1 MNHYEITVTNTLGRP
16 SKSKVLLEL
25 FTVYATSPRIA
36 LRKLLASK
44 RLPLPVL
51 QVASHEDAMIS
62 LNFDVTNQGKV
73 IRISELRCVEG
84 GAAKV
89 SIYPPKFHPA
99 DAPIPEGWAKVG
111 TRKVGS
117 TTGRTMS
124 MTSKYRFYK
133 ESRLV
138 DSDGPCEKA
147 VGICTG
153 CSCVFHEEPGGDI
166 SEPLEW
172 REEKRWDEAFEEH
185 VQFDSPDGC
194 PDDSEY
200 YLEGW

>member
-1 MNHYEITVTNTLGRP
+1 MNHYEITVTNTLGSP
-16 SKSKVLLEL
+16 TKVLLEL
-25 FTVYATSPRIA
+25 VTVYATSPRIA
-36 LRKLLASK
+36 LRQLLASK
-44 RLPLPVL
+44 RLELPVL

-62 LNFDVTNQGKV
+62 LNFDVTNRGKV
-73 IRISELRCVEG
+73 IRISKLRYVEG

-89 SIYPPKFHPA
+89 SIYPPVWAPA
-99 DAPIPEGWAKVG
+99 DAPVPEGWAKVG

-117 TTGRTMS
+117 TIGRMMS
-124 MTSKYRFYK
+124 MTSKYRFSK

-138 DSDGPCEKA
+138 DSDGPFEKA

-153 CSCVFHEEPGGDI
+153 CQGVFHEETGGDI
-166 SEPLEW
+166 SEPLERW
-172 REEKRWDEAFEEH
+172 EEKRWDEAFEEH